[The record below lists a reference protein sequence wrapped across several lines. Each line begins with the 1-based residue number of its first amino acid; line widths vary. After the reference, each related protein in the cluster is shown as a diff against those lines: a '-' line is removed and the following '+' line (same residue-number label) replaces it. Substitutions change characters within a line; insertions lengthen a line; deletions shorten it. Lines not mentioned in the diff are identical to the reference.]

1 MKVIALFLACLLWL
15 CLFFLLKINL
25 KFSYAFQN
33 FNSQLQLDFK
43 ILFAH
48 LIVELNIPKEM
59 YSSGLEKFL
68 SNVLDDLPGENC
80 LAEPQAKAPGKAQM
94 RQNDHRRIKAKRY
107 RKIKRFM
114 SEIFRHYVT
123 SWARLIWLKRQLTN
137 LKKYFYKKIN
147 VYSFQASVQ
156 VGGRDAAETGLL
168 VGAFWVIF
176 GQITARLY
184 RLVTVKQ
191 TDIRCSVFPRFDRQA
206 FLCRLNCILSLKIS
220 HIIFTGYKFL
230 LMIIKNRRIRNYGR
244 ASD

>member
-1 MKVIALFLACLLWL
+1 MKVIALFLACLIWL
-15 CLFFLLKINL
+15 CLLFVLKINL

-48 LIVELNIPKEM
+48 LKIELNIPKEM

-68 SNVLDDLPGENC
+68 SNVLNDLPGEKEAQ
-80 LAEPQAKAPGKAQM
+80 AETPDKAPVRRNGA
-94 RQNDHRRIKAKRY
+94 RRIKTKRY
-107 RKIKRFM
+107 RKIKRFTG
-114 SEIFRHYVT
+114 EVFRHYVT
-123 SWARLIWLKRQLTN
+123 SWARLVWLKRQLTK
-137 LKKYFYKKIN
+137 LKKYFYRKIK
-147 VYSFQASVQ
+147 VYSFQVSVQ

-184 RLVTVKQ
+184 RLVTVTK
-191 TDIRCSVFPRFDRQA
+191 TNIRCNVSPRFDQEA